1 MTKSPKTQLFRR
13 SRTSIKVKVPE
24 NNLHIS
30 VKYFV
35 LTKDK
40 ERMPLCKATFITIF
54 GDYEKEKKRENHAQ
68 YLINKQNV
76 GFFFNFI
83 R

>member
-1 MTKSPKTQLFRR
+1 M
-13 SRTSIKVKVPE
+13 PE

-40 ERMPLCKATFITIF
+40 ERIPLCKATFITIF
-54 GDYEKEKKRENHAQ
+54 GEYEKEKKRENHAQ

-76 GFFFNFI
+76 GFLSILFGDFYYNILMLTATSFL
-83 R
+83 